1 MVKQIPVVALVG
13 RPNVGKSTLFNR
25 LAGERLAV
33 VDDTPGTTR
42 DRLHVRSEWSGVEF
56 IVVDTGGIDPTNV
69 KVGAGREPLSVGS
82 KDFIKE
88 IRTQAETAIRDAD
101 AVLMLVDVESG
112 ITPADEEVAKILR
125 RSQKEVDGELFPPV
139 LLVVN
144 KCDNKERLEAA
155 VEFYSMGLGE
165 IHPISAMHGRGT
177 GDLLDEL
184 VSALKVSP
192 EDFLDEE
199 EDDDSVKIA
208 IVGKPN
214 AGKSSLLNKLIGQER
229 AIVSPIAGTTRDAVD
244 EYLTFEDVP
253 ITLIDTAGIRRRG
266 KVAPGV
272 EKYSVLRAMRAI
284 ERADVAL
291 LVIDAITGVTKQ
303 DAHIAG
309 FILEAWKSVVVV
321 VNKWDAIEK
330 DTHTMDEY
338 TEHVRAALN
347 FLDYVPIVY
356 ISALTGQR
364 VQQVLPT
371 ALQVQEERL
380 VRLTT
385 AEINRVLHRAMD
397 RHPPPTKAGR
407 RLKIFYGTQVRS
419 DPPTFLI
426 FVNDPELVHFTYK
439 RYLENRFRAVYSF
452 LGTPIRMVFKARKKV
467 ELDRR

>member
-33 VDDTPGTTR
+33 VDETPGTTR
-42 DRLHVRSEWSGVEF
+42 DRLHVRAEWTGVDF

-69 KVGAGREPLSVGS
+69 KIGDGREPLSVGS
-82 KDFIKE
+82 KEFIKE
-88 IRTQAETAIRDAD
+88 IRAQAETAIRDAD
-101 AVLMLVDVESG
+101 AVLLLVDVENG

-144 KCDNKERLEAA
+144 KCDNKERLADA

-165 IHPISAMHGRGT
+165 IYPISAMHGRGT
-177 GDLLDEL
+177 GDLLDAL
-184 VSALKVSP
+184 VSALNVSP
-192 EDFLDEE
+192 TDPDDEE
-199 EDDDSVKIA
+199 EDESVKIA

-244 EYLTFEDVP
+244 EYLTYEDIPV
-253 ITLIDTAGIRRRG
+253 TLIDTAGIRRRG
-266 KVAPGV
+266 RVEPGV

-291 LVIDAITGVTKQ
+291 LVVDATTGITKQ

-330 DTHTMDEY
+330 DTYTMDEY

-347 FLDYVPIVY
+347 FLDYVPILF
-356 ISALTGQR
+356 ISALNGQR
-364 VQQVLPT
+364 VNQVLPT
-371 ALQVQEERL
+371 ALKVQEERL

-385 AEINRVLHRAMD
+385 SEINRVLHRAID
-397 RHPPPTKAGR
+397 HHPPPTKGGR
-407 RLKIFYGTQVRS
+407 VLKIFYGTQVRS

-426 FVNDPELVHFTYK
+426 FVNEPDLVHFTYK
-439 RYLENRFRAVYSF
+439 RFLENRFREVYSF
-452 LGTPIRMVFKARKKV
+452 LGTPIRLVFKARKKV